1 MGTHPQTEPPL
12 GAKDAMDV
20 ALLELLRVALAVSV
34 YAAANHSPA
43 LTPTQ
48 VRVLTVVSGARDGI
62 TLTDLAEVVSL
73 SAPSTSRLCQRLARD
88 GWLDRSAGPG
98 HYVLVSLT
106 KKGRAGLA
114 AVNRKRLAP
123 LREVVDE
130 LPPRRRA
137 ALQRDIEELAQ
148 RAAGHAGIW

>member
-1 MGTHPQTEPPL
+1 VGTHVQTEPPL

-20 ALLELLRVALAVSV
+20 ALLDLLRVALAASV
-34 YAAANHSPA
+34 HAAATHSPA

-88 GWLDRSAGPG
+88 GWLDRAAGPG

-123 LREVVDE
+123 LRQVVDE

-137 ALQRDIEELAQ
+137 ALQREIEELAQ
-148 RAAGHAGIW
+148 RAASHAGIW